1 MTKKIAV
8 VTGATK
14 GIGKAISER
23 LVSDGYF
30 VIGTYVSNYDAD
42 TIRNLENEN
51 FKLKQVDSSQHDAV
65 QAFAKDIKSTY
76 GNINVLVNNA
86 GVVRDNLLM
95 MMKESEFDTVI
106 DVNLKGAF
114 NMTKAFT
121 RQLFRSEDASVI
133 NIASVIGVMGN
144 VGQSNYAASKAGL
157 IGFSKSLAKEFASR
171 HVRVNVVAPGF
182 IQTDMTDAL
191 EDSLK
196 ETILNNIPLM
206 KLGEAKDV
214 ADAVSYLAQ
223 AKYVTGQTLSVCG
236 GLLI

>member
-23 LVSDGYF
+23 LVSDGYL

-121 RQLFRSEDASVI
+121 RQLFRSEDASVF

-182 IQTDMTDAL
+182 IQMDMTDAL

>member
-30 VIGTYVSNYDAD
+30 VIGTYVSNYDTD

-65 QAFAKDIKSTY
+65 QAFAKEIKSTY

-157 IGFSKSLAKEFASR
+157 IGFSKSLAKEFSSR
-171 HVRVNVVAPGF
+171 NVRVNVVAPGF

-196 ETILNNIPLM
+196 DTILNNIPLM
-206 KLGEAKDV
+206 RLGEAQDV

-223 AKYVTGQTLSVCG
+223 AKYVTGQTLNVCG

>member
-30 VIGTYVSNYDAD
+30 VIGTYVSNYDTD

-65 QAFAKDIKSTY
+65 QAFAKEIKSTY

-171 HVRVNVVAPGF
+171 NVRVNVVAPGF

-196 ETILNNIPLM
+196 DTILNNIPLM
-206 KLGEAKDV
+206 RLGEAQDV

>member
-23 LVSDGYF
+23 LVSDGYL
-30 VIGTYVSNYDAD
+30 VIGTYVSNYDAY
-42 TIRNLENEN
+42 TIRNMENEN

-182 IQTDMTDAL
+182 IQTDMTEAL

>member
-30 VIGTYVSNYDAD
+30 VIGTYVSNYDTD

-65 QAFAKDIKSTY
+65 QAFAKEIKSTY

-133 NIASVIGVMGN
+133 NIASVIGVIGN

-171 HVRVNVVAPGF
+171 NVRVNVIAPGF

-196 ETILNNIPLM
+196 DTILNNIPLM
-206 KLGEAKDV
+206 RLGEAQDV

>member
-30 VIGTYVSNYDAD
+30 VIGTYVSNYDAN

-182 IQTDMTDAL
+182 IQTDMTDVL

>member
-65 QAFAKDIKSTY
+65 QAFAKEIKSTY

-171 HVRVNVVAPGF
+171 NVRVNVVAPGF
-182 IQTDMTDAL
+182 IQTDMADAL

-196 ETILNNIPLM
+196 DTILNNIPLM

>member
-30 VIGTYVSNYDAD
+30 VIGTYVSNYDTD

-65 QAFAKDIKSTY
+65 QAFAKEIKSTY

-171 HVRVNVVAPGF
+171 NVRVNVVAPGF

-206 KLGEAKDV
+206 KLGDAKMW
-214 ADAVSYLAQ
+214 LMR
-223 AKYVTGQTLSVCG
+223 
-236 GLLI
+236 

>member
-1 MTKKIAV
+1 MTQKIAV

-14 GIGKAISER
+14 GIGEAISKR
-23 LVSDGYF
+23 LVNDGYF
-30 VIGTYVSNYDAD
+30 VIGTYVSDYDPAL
-42 TIRNLENEN
+42 IKNLENEN
-51 FKLKQVDSSQHDAV
+51 FKLIQVDSSQHDTV
-65 QAFAKDIKSTY
+65 LQFAKEVKKNY
-76 GNINVLVNNA
+76 GNITVLVNNA

-114 NMTKAFT
+114 NMTKAFS
-121 RQLFRSEDASVI
+121 RQLFRSDDASVV

-171 HVRVNVVAPGF
+171 NVRVNVVAPGF
-182 IQTDMTDAL
+182 IQTDMTESLD
-191 EDSLK
+191 DTLK
-196 ETILNNIPLM
+196 ETILENIPLNR
-206 KLGEAKDV
+206 LGVAGDV
-214 ADAVSYLAQ
+214 ADAVSYLVH

>member
-1 MTKKIAV
+1 MQKKIAV

-30 VIGTYVSNYDAD
+30 VIGTYVSNYDAN

-121 RQLFRSEDASVI
+121 RQLDRKSV
-133 NIASVIGVMGN
+133 V
-144 VGQSNYAASKAGL
+144 
-157 IGFSKSLAKEFASR
+157 
-171 HVRVNVVAPGF
+171 
-182 IQTDMTDAL
+182 
-191 EDSLK
+191 
-196 ETILNNIPLM
+196 
-206 KLGEAKDV
+206 
-214 ADAVSYLAQ
+214 
-223 AKYVTGQTLSVCG
+223 
-236 GLLI
+236 

>member
-30 VIGTYVSNYDAD
+30 VIGTYVSNYDAN

-121 RQLFRSEDASVI
+121 RQLFRSEDASII